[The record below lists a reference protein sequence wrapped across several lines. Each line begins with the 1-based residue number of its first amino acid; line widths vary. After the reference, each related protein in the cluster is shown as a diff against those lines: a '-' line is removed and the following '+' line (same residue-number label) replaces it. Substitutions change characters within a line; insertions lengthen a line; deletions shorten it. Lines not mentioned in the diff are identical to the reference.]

1 MHHHHQREGHGP
13 EWRFASRRGGFGAF
27 GRGFGP
33 FGPNFGKGGG
43 PFGIGRMLAG
53 GDLRLV
59 VLALLAE
66 APSHGYEIIKALEEK
81 SSGFY
86 SPSPGVIYPTL
97 TFLEEAGYVTAA
109 TEGNKKVYSIT
120 QAGRDYLTEN
130 RDAVDSVLAGIAKL
144 GKKIA
149 AAREWFDWSGQRG
162 ERSPPTDRDIPGVV
176 EEMNEARRTLKMAIA
191 EKLDASE
198 DEQRRVAGILRD
210 AATAIR
216 EGGTGEKPEDSVDL

>member
-1 MHHHHQREGHGP
+1 MHRHHQREDCGP
-13 EWRFASRRGGFGAF
+13 EWRFAGRRGFGAF

-33 FGPNFGKGGG
+33 FGPNFGRGGG

-59 VLALLAE
+59 VLALLE
-66 APSHGYEIIKALEEK
+66 QAPSHGYEIIKALEEK

-120 QAGRDYLTEN
+120 QAGRDYLAEN
-130 RDAVDSVLAGIAKL
+130 RDTVDSALAGIEKL

-198 DEQRRVAGILRD
+198 EEQRRVAGILRE
-210 AATAIR
+210 AAEAIR
-216 EGGTGEKPEDSVDL
+216 ESGPGEKPEDGVDH